1 MNEQSAQAI
10 VTIASIAAMADGAHD
25 AQERQQIADVA
36 TQLGVRHD
44 EIVLSD
50 TDSAPMAAA
59 QVARRLD
66 SDEARSAA
74 YQVALAVCTADGYAN
89 TKETMFLRSL
99 AQSLGVDAQQYD
111 TENVHAARAIDAWL
125 AASAGG
131 AVGGVAGGAAAFSA
145 SSGAPSAAFTAGTAS
160 GGRASPADKSLDD
173 FILDQAM
180 LSAALELLPDRI
192 ANLGILPLQLR
203 LVHMVGQRSGT
214 AVDGVQVKELLATLG
229 IGVAAQVMERV
240 VRRTLGGLA
249 GGLLGG
255 LFGGAA
261 GMAAGGAVTF
271 ATTYALGHAAQ
282 QYYAQGRSM
291 SSGDMKALFE
301 RLKADGNSVYPRVQS
316 RIGEIARGNSFQ
328 SIMESVRGELA

>member
-1 MNEQSAQAI
+1 
-10 VTIASIAAMADGAHD
+10 
-25 AQERQQIADVA
+25 
-36 TQLGVRHD
+36 
-44 EIVLSD
+44 
-50 TDSAPMAAA
+50 
-59 QVARRLD
+59 
-66 SDEARSAA
+66 
-74 YQVALAVCTADGYAN
+74 
-89 TKETMFLRSL
+89 MFLRSL
-99 AQSLGVDAQQYD
+99 AQSLGVNAAQHDQD
-111 TENVHAARAIDAWL
+111 NVNAARAIDAWL
-125 AASAGG
+125 ASSANPTARADDGSSAS
-131 AVGGVAGGAAAFSA
+131 AFSA
-145 SSGAPSAAFTAGTAS
+145 GATGAGSGRPSA
-160 GGRASPADKSLDD
+160 DQSLDE

-203 LVHMVGQRSGT
+203 LVHMVGQRSGQ

-282 QYYAQGRSM
+282 QYYAQGRTM

-301 RLKADGNSVYPRVQS
+301 RLKQDGTGMYPRVQS

-328 SIMESVRGELA
+328 SIMESVRGQMG